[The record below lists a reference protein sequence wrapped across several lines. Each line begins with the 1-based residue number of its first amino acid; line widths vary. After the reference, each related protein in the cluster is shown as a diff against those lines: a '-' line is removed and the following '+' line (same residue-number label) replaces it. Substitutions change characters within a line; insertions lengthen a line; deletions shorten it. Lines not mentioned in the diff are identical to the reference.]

1 MRTSLSILLCLILSS
16 LNSLSGN
23 EVFKHLTINDGLA
36 HTDANCVAQD
46 STGLM
51 WIGTFAGLQ
60 SYDGYSLQTFNYY
73 QEGHKIF
80 KSHNRIQTMVC
91 TKDKLWVGTESGL
104 TCFDLNTHRYVPFYV
119 REGEQKYDSDLA
131 VYKLYVDPAGCHLWT
146 GSSQGMIVMRIDN
159 DTIRPLKWNSEEER
173 LLGKNIGDVQFQ
185 GEIIWANTGRYI
197 AQLGIRDGKVS
208 VLKRY
213 PTKNLLQKDETVQ
226 SIYCINDFL
235 YMRTGSGCYRVSLVG
250 GELREPTLVYADFHH
265 INSKIP
271 TYTNGKFIVGKDG
284 SLWCGYLEG
293 IFEVRYPFSETPS
306 IQEYLK
312 NARDDKQS
320 MQKIRDLL
328 IDKYNNLWIA
338 TSSWGIYY
346 RTLSNP
352 LFKNLSNVDFREMGL
367 SQNEIISVTGQ
378 EDGTVWMVVEYA
390 NLFRYVPQTGQL
402 DLVSLPK
409 DWLHDIYL
417 QNLEMSQDQRHLYI
431 GSSHGV
437 FIYDILTGKLERMS
451 LSNDPNDY
459 RVHTSIADLREDES
473 GRLWVGTWGDGLLCI
488 DNPLTSPAV
497 MLYLSTQTDP
507 CILSNQISDMLIKDR
522 SVFLCT
528 TNGLNRLTLTED
540 GKIKTLAA
548 YQTNETFPET
558 SMSTNYLASIDCYN
572 DSVCWIGT
580 IGGGLNKLVLHS
592 ERKNDYTATCYTMQD
607 GLANNDCEIVLVDN
621 SGNVW
626 IGSNGMVQLDI
637 QKNKMYTYGFVNGL
651 QNNAFKV
658 NVSYKAKDGT
668 FYMGGL
674 YGISSFRPDQFTHD
688 AGLYSLMLTNLSV
701 NNQRIIPNTVYD
713 GRVVLNRILNETSKL
728 TLNYKQNNFTISFA
742 ALGYE
747 LSDQIMYRYRLKGF
761 QNDWRILRYINNEVY
776 FSNLPY
782 GSYQLEVE
790 LSTDKGYT
798 WQTPGKEL
806 EIIVLPP
813 WWLSACAKMVY
824 IIIVVLIVV
833 IAFRQYNK
841 EQNLKK
847 ENEIQKILI
856 AQDEEKYQAK
866 MQFFMNASHELK
878 TPLTLIL
885 LAAEKLTDANQPGKE
900 CRTILYNVKRMLAL
914 ISELVDIRK
923 QDLGLSTLHLDWI
936 NMSQMIRQLFDDMS
950 SWAENKH
957 ITITYN
963 ADDNDIEMDA
973 DKEKIGKMIL
983 NLFSNAI
990 KYTDEGGRIDISFK
1004 QGTRKD
1010 VSPCYDTVHTEGAV
1024 PADVPLCILTVKDTG
1039 IGISSESIHLIYERF
1054 FQVNGNSQ
1062 SHLGSGIG
1070 LAIVKSVV
1078 LQHKG
1083 MIVVSSERMRG
1094 SEFIIALPV
1103 YENCRSNESAV
1114 GNQLLDVR
1122 SFIDEQYNEF
1132 EPVKTSSVGGD
1143 EPVIDNPDLPTLLI
1157 VEDNQELQAA
1167 LKERL
1172 SAFYNIHIAD
1182 NGRMGLEK
1190 CMLVFPD
1197 IIVSDVMM
1205 PEMDGIEMCRRI
1217 KNNLSVASIP
1227 LVLLTAK
1234 DTVESQI
1241 EGYESGADLY
1251 IAKPFSMKLLEVNIH
1266 RLLVQRE
1273 QWMRGKADRGIS
1285 ESGVEEVEVSEVK
1298 SGDMENG
1305 EEKTLYDTEEQRIL
1319 TERLKNVIDENISD
1333 PNLSPEQLSS
1343 ALGVSRS
1350 KLYRELKRIDGYS
1363 LSDYVRNVRL
1373 EKAAYLLVNSHLN
1386 IQEIMNEVGF
1396 INSSHF
1402 TKVFKLKY
1410 DMTPS
1415 EYKRNT

>member
-1 MRTSLSILLCLILSS
+1 
-16 LNSLSGN
+16 
-23 EVFKHLTINDGLA
+23 
-36 HTDANCVAQD
+36 
-46 STGLM
+46 
-51 WIGTFAGLQ
+51 
-60 SYDGYSLQTFNYY
+60 
-73 QEGHKIF
+73 
-80 KSHNRIQTMVC
+80 
-91 TKDKLWVGTESGL
+91 
-104 TCFDLNTHRYVPFYV
+104 
-119 REGEQKYDSDLA
+119 
-131 VYKLYVDPAGCHLWT
+131 
-146 GSSQGMIVMRIDN
+146 
-159 DTIRPLKWNSEEER
+159 
-173 LLGKNIGDVQFQ
+173 
-185 GEIIWANTGRYI
+185 
-197 AQLGIRDGKVS
+197 
-208 VLKRY
+208 
-213 PTKNLLQKDETVQ
+213 
-226 SIYCINDFL
+226 
-235 YMRTGSGCYRVSLVG
+235 
-250 GELREPTLVYADFHH
+250 
-265 INSKIP
+265 
-271 TYTNGKFIVGKDG
+271 
-284 SLWCGYLEG
+284 
-293 IFEVRYPFSETPS
+293 
-306 IQEYLK
+306 
-312 NARDDKQS
+312 
-320 MQKIRDLL
+320 
-328 IDKYNNLWIA
+328 
-338 TSSWGIYY
+338 
-346 RTLSNP
+346 
-352 LFKNLSNVDFREMGL
+352 
-367 SQNEIISVTGQ
+367 
-378 EDGTVWMVVEYA
+378 
-390 NLFRYVPQTGQL
+390 
-402 DLVSLPK
+402 
-409 DWLHDIYL
+409 
-417 QNLEMSQDQRHLYI
+417 
-431 GSSHGV
+431 
-437 FIYDILTGKLERMS
+437 
-451 LSNDPNDY
+451 
-459 RVHTSIADLREDES
+459 
-473 GRLWVGTWGDGLLCI
+473 
-488 DNPLTSPAV
+488 
-497 MLYLSTQTDP
+497 
-507 CILSNQISDMLIKDR
+507 
-522 SVFLCT
+522 
-528 TNGLNRLTLTED
+528 
-540 GKIKTLAA
+540 
-548 YQTNETFPET
+548 
-558 SMSTNYLASIDCYN
+558 
-572 DSVCWIGT
+572 
-580 IGGGLNKLVLHS
+580 
-592 ERKNDYTATCYTMQD
+592 
-607 GLANNDCEIVLVDN
+607 
-621 SGNVW
+621 
-626 IGSNGMVQLDI
+626 
-637 QKNKMYTYGFVNGL
+637 
-651 QNNAFKV
+651 
-658 NVSYKAKDGT
+658 
-668 FYMGGL
+668 
-674 YGISSFRPDQFTHD
+674 
-688 AGLYSLMLTNLSV
+688 MLTNLSV

>member
-1 MRTSLSILLCLILSS
+1 
-16 LNSLSGN
+16 
-23 EVFKHLTINDGLA
+23 
-36 HTDANCVAQD
+36 
-46 STGLM
+46 
-51 WIGTFAGLQ
+51 
-60 SYDGYSLQTFNYY
+60 
-73 QEGHKIF
+73 
-80 KSHNRIQTMVC
+80 
-91 TKDKLWVGTESGL
+91 
-104 TCFDLNTHRYVPFYV
+104 
-119 REGEQKYDSDLA
+119 
-131 VYKLYVDPAGCHLWT
+131 
-146 GSSQGMIVMRIDN
+146 
-159 DTIRPLKWNSEEER
+159 
-173 LLGKNIGDVQFQ
+173 
-185 GEIIWANTGRYI
+185 
-197 AQLGIRDGKVS
+197 
-208 VLKRY
+208 
-213 PTKNLLQKDETVQ
+213 
-226 SIYCINDFL
+226 
-235 YMRTGSGCYRVSLVG
+235 
-250 GELREPTLVYADFHH
+250 
-265 INSKIP
+265 
-271 TYTNGKFIVGKDG
+271 
-284 SLWCGYLEG
+284 
-293 IFEVRYPFSETPS
+293 
-306 IQEYLK
+306 
-312 NARDDKQS
+312 
-320 MQKIRDLL
+320 
-328 IDKYNNLWIA
+328 
-338 TSSWGIYY
+338 
-346 RTLSNP
+346 
-352 LFKNLSNVDFREMGL
+352 
-367 SQNEIISVTGQ
+367 
-378 EDGTVWMVVEYA
+378 
-390 NLFRYVPQTGQL
+390 
-402 DLVSLPK
+402 
-409 DWLHDIYL
+409 
-417 QNLEMSQDQRHLYI
+417 
-431 GSSHGV
+431 
-437 FIYDILTGKLERMS
+437 
-451 LSNDPNDY
+451 
-459 RVHTSIADLREDES
+459 
-473 GRLWVGTWGDGLLCI
+473 
-488 DNPLTSPAV
+488 
-497 MLYLSTQTDP
+497 
-507 CILSNQISDMLIKDR
+507 
-522 SVFLCT
+522 
-528 TNGLNRLTLTED
+528 
-540 GKIKTLAA
+540 
-548 YQTNETFPET
+548 
-558 SMSTNYLASIDCYN
+558 
-572 DSVCWIGT
+572 
-580 IGGGLNKLVLHS
+580 
-592 ERKNDYTATCYTMQD
+592 
-607 GLANNDCEIVLVDN
+607 
-621 SGNVW
+621 
-626 IGSNGMVQLDI
+626 
-637 QKNKMYTYGFVNGL
+637 
-651 QNNAFKV
+651 
-658 NVSYKAKDGT
+658 
-668 FYMGGL
+668 
-674 YGISSFRPDQFTHD
+674 
-688 AGLYSLMLTNLSV
+688 
-701 NNQRIIPNTVYD
+701 
-713 GRVVLNRILNETSKL
+713 
-728 TLNYKQNNFTISFA
+728 
-742 ALGYE
+742 
-747 LSDQIMYRYRLKGF
+747 MYRYRLKGF

>member
-1 MRTSLSILLCLILSS
+1 
-16 LNSLSGN
+16 
-23 EVFKHLTINDGLA
+23 
-36 HTDANCVAQD
+36 
-46 STGLM
+46 
-51 WIGTFAGLQ
+51 
-60 SYDGYSLQTFNYY
+60 
-73 QEGHKIF
+73 
-80 KSHNRIQTMVC
+80 
-91 TKDKLWVGTESGL
+91 
-104 TCFDLNTHRYVPFYV
+104 
-119 REGEQKYDSDLA
+119 
-131 VYKLYVDPAGCHLWT
+131 
-146 GSSQGMIVMRIDN
+146 
-159 DTIRPLKWNSEEER
+159 
-173 LLGKNIGDVQFQ
+173 
-185 GEIIWANTGRYI
+185 
-197 AQLGIRDGKVS
+197 
-208 VLKRY
+208 
-213 PTKNLLQKDETVQ
+213 
-226 SIYCINDFL
+226 
-235 YMRTGSGCYRVSLVG
+235 
-250 GELREPTLVYADFHH
+250 
-265 INSKIP
+265 
-271 TYTNGKFIVGKDG
+271 
-284 SLWCGYLEG
+284 
-293 IFEVRYPFSETPS
+293 
-306 IQEYLK
+306 
-312 NARDDKQS
+312 
-320 MQKIRDLL
+320 
-328 IDKYNNLWIA
+328 
-338 TSSWGIYY
+338 
-346 RTLSNP
+346 
-352 LFKNLSNVDFREMGL
+352 
-367 SQNEIISVTGQ
+367 
-378 EDGTVWMVVEYA
+378 
-390 NLFRYVPQTGQL
+390 
-402 DLVSLPK
+402 
-409 DWLHDIYL
+409 
-417 QNLEMSQDQRHLYI
+417 
-431 GSSHGV
+431 
-437 FIYDILTGKLERMS
+437 
-451 LSNDPNDY
+451 
-459 RVHTSIADLREDES
+459 
-473 GRLWVGTWGDGLLCI
+473 
-488 DNPLTSPAV
+488 
-497 MLYLSTQTDP
+497 
-507 CILSNQISDMLIKDR
+507 
-522 SVFLCT
+522 
-528 TNGLNRLTLTED
+528 
-540 GKIKTLAA
+540 
-548 YQTNETFPET
+548 
-558 SMSTNYLASIDCYN
+558 
-572 DSVCWIGT
+572 
-580 IGGGLNKLVLHS
+580 
-592 ERKNDYTATCYTMQD
+592 
-607 GLANNDCEIVLVDN
+607 
-621 SGNVW
+621 
-626 IGSNGMVQLDI
+626 
-637 QKNKMYTYGFVNGL
+637 
-651 QNNAFKV
+651 
-658 NVSYKAKDGT
+658 
-668 FYMGGL
+668 
-674 YGISSFRPDQFTHD
+674 
-688 AGLYSLMLTNLSV
+688 MLTNLSV

-813 WWLSACAKMVY
+813 WWLSVWAKMVY

-1103 YENCRSNESAV
+1103 YENCRSNEPAV

-1190 CMLVFPD
+1190 CMSVFPD

-1285 ESGVEEVEVSEVK
+1285 ESGVEEVEVSKVK